1 MAERVTIREAQFL
14 SGGLLLGVN
23 IGWFAA
29 KKYIQTKYDK
39 LAEDLRE
46 KYAEET
52 REARLSYERAR
63 QNWEKPELK
72 EVVENLGYTPAEQKA
87 INEIEDEAPLE
98 SIDDRFTVAE
108 EETRNVFET
117 ATVEGWDYESE
128 IERRS
133 HLDPEVPFIIH
144 RDEFFQNDDE
154 NYDQTTITYYAGDDV
169 LCDERDEV
177 LEPRDHI
184 VGAANLAMFGT
195 GHGSGDPN
203 VLYIRNPRTFSDFE
217 VVLND
222 GKYSED
228 ALGFIQHSMFER
240 NRRRQRFDDE

>member
-29 KKYIQTKYDK
+29 KKYMQTKYDK

-46 KYAEET
+46 KHLADLQET
-52 REARLSYERAR
+52 RAAYDRAK

-72 EVVENLGYTPAEQKA
+72 EVVEDLGYTPAEQQA
-87 INEIEDEAPLE
+87 INE
-98 SIDDRFTVAE
+98 VE
-108 EETRNVFET
+108 EEIEAESRNVFET
-117 ATVEGWDYESE
+117 TAVDGWDYEAE
-128 IERRS
+128 GAKRS
-133 HLDPEVPFIIH
+133 NLDPGEPFIIH

-154 NYDQTTITYYAGDDV
+154 EYDQTTITYYAGDDV

>member
-1 MAERVTIREAQFL
+1 MAERVTIREMQFL

-29 KKYIQTKYDK
+29 KKYMQTSYDK
-39 LAEDLRE
+39 LTEELRE
-46 KYAEET
+46 KHSEDIRET
-52 REARLSYERAR
+52 RLSYERAK

-72 EVVENLGYTPAEQKA
+72 DVVEELGYSPAEQQA
-87 INEIEDEAPLE
+87 INEIEEEVE
-98 SIDDRFTVAE
+98 S
-108 EETRNVFET
+108 ETRNVFET
-117 ATVEGWDYESE
+117 TAVDGWNYEVELEKRHDLG
-128 IERRS
+128 
-133 HLDPEVPFIIH
+133 PEEPFIIH
-144 RDEFFQNDDE
+144 RDEFFQNEDE
-154 NYDQTTITYYAGDDV
+154 EYDQTTLSYYAGDDV

-184 VGAANLAMFGT
+184 VGSANLKMLGT

-203 VLYIRNPRTFSDFE
+203 VLYIRNPRTCSDFE

-240 NRRRQRFDDE
+240 NRRRQRFDDEC

>member
-23 IGWFAA
+23 LGFFVA
-29 KKYIQTKYDK
+29 KKYMQTKYDK
-39 LAEDLRE
+39 LAEELRE
-46 KYAEET
+46 KYAAEV
-52 REARLSYERAR
+52 REARLSYERAK

-72 EVVENLGYTPAEQKA
+72 EVVEELGYSPAEQQA
-87 INEIEDEAPLE
+87 INEVEAE
-98 SIDDRFTVAE
+98 VE

-117 ATVEGWDYESE
+117 ATVDGWDYESE

-144 RDEFFQNDDE
+144 RDEFFQNEDDE
-154 NYDQTTITYYAGDDV
+154 YDQTTITYYAGDDV

-184 VGAANLAMFGT
+184 VGSDNLKMMGT

-203 VLYIRNPRTFSDFE
+203 VLYIRNPRTCSDFE
-217 VVLND
+217 VVMNE

-228 ALGFIQHSMFER
+228 ALGFIQHAMFER
-240 NRRRQRFDDE
+240 NHRRQRFDDE